1 MKENTNLVTKTPEEL
16 SPEQEKEI
24 LSLIKAEASS
34 FVPDKL
40 LSVLKACGIESEVS
54 EEDEAFVL
62 GMLKGNSFVPDDK
75 AALEKTTGIVT
86 PDLKK
91 DEKALTR
98 RMRREASAFVPNK
111 KHEIYSKTGLKEH
124 FSFSRF
130 MKKNWAFV
138 GAGAAAIAGLSIGAN
153 AYLNNREIV
162 NAASSYI
169 NVSITP
175 STCDVQAPMRGYEG
189 TSEAQANNY
198 KPSWGMS
205 ADNKNLVTDVK
216 ANNYSANLVAVRSDN
231 LLEKSAYQAVADLIN
246 PCYEKGYLEAV
257 DKASLNTITIDIVST
272 IDNYADVYEDSFKQA
287 LNSALQKDRV
297 YANVEFNVFK
307 IDTLVRSDHL
317 KMSKISKI
325 YSTFNREVDPSIIAN
340 CNEETISNLESAID
354 STALARLSEL
364 GLKHLTEGI
373 KETFLSF
380 IGAKQITS
388 SISESEFKQMR
399 EELASHSWFL
409 RQYFGTEDVDKL
421 YDSFNDDSG
430 AIYISDLN
438 KFMMDENPMLKDLYK
453 EVRNYILAKATET
466 EEDFSNYLL
475 SVSKYA
481 ESAQKSTGYFP
492 DAGKA
497 DPGIWSHGD
506 GWCEPG
512 WGPGGWGGW
521 WRP

>member
-75 AALEKTTGIVT
+75 AALEKTTGVIA

-98 RMRREASAFVPNK
+98 RMRREANAFVPNK
-111 KHEIYSKTGLKEH
+111 KREIYNKTGLKEH
-124 FSFSRF
+124 FSFARF

-138 GAGAAAIAGLSIGAN
+138 GAGAAAIAGISIGAN

-175 STCDVQAPMRGYEG
+175 STCEVQAPMRGYEG
-189 TSEAQANNY
+189 TSEAQSNNY

-216 ANNYSANLVAVRSDN
+216 ANNYSANLVAVSSAN

-257 DKASLNTITIDIVST
+257 NKDSLNTITIDIVST
-272 IDNYADVYEDSFKQA
+272 IDNYADIYEESFKEA
-287 LNSALQKDRV
+287 LNSALQRDRV
-297 YANVEFNVFK
+297 YANVEFNVFR
-307 IDTLVRSDHL
+307 IDTLVRTDHL
-317 KMSKISKI
+317 KMGKISKI
-325 YSTFNREVDPSIIAN
+325 YSTFNRDVDVKVIADYS
-340 CNEETISNLESAID
+340 EELINNLDAAIS
-354 STALARLSEL
+354 STALARLSEV
-364 GLKHLTEGI
+364 GL
-373 KETFLSF
+373 
-380 IGAKQITS
+380 
-388 SISESEFKQMR
+388 
-399 EELASHSWFL
+399 
-409 RQYFGTEDVDKL
+409 
-421 YDSFNDDSG
+421 N
-430 AIYISDLN
+430 
-438 KFMMDENPMLKDLYK
+438 
-453 EVRNYILAKATET
+453 
-466 EEDFSNYLL
+466 
-475 SVSKYA
+475 
-481 ESAQKSTGYFP
+481 
-492 DAGKA
+492 
-497 DPGIWSHGD
+497 
-506 GWCEPG
+506 
-512 WGPGGWGGW
+512 
-521 WRP
+521 

>member
-1 MKENTNLVTKTPEEL
+1 MKENTNLVIKTPEEL

-54 EEDEAFVL
+54 QEDEAFVL

-75 AALEKTTGIVT
+75 AALEKTTGVIA

-98 RMRREASAFVPNK
+98 RMRREANAFVPNK
-111 KHEIYSKTGLKEH
+111 KREIYNKTGLKEH
-124 FSFSRF
+124 FSFARF

-175 STCDVQAPMRGYEG
+175 STCEVQAPMRGYEG
-189 TSEAQANNY
+189 TSEAQSNNY

-216 ANNYSANLVAVRSDN
+216 ANNYSANLVAVSSAN

-257 DKASLNTITIDIVST
+257 NKDSLNTITIDIVST
-272 IDNYADVYEDSFKQA
+272 IDNYADIYEESFKEA
-287 LNSALQKDRV
+287 LNSALQRDRV
-297 YANVEFNVFK
+297 YANVEFNVFR
-307 IDTLVRSDHL
+307 IDTLVRTDHL
-317 KMSKISKI
+317 KMGKISKI
-325 YSTFNREVDPSIIAN
+325 YSTFNRDVDVKVIADYS
-340 CNEETISNLESAID
+340 EELINNLDAAIS
-354 STALARLSEL
+354 STALARLSEA
-364 GLKHLTEGI
+364 GLNYLTDGI

-380 IGAKQITS
+380 TGEKQIKS
-388 SISESEFKQMR
+388 SLAPEEFDMCR
-399 EELASHSWFL
+399 NELASQAWRL
-409 RQYFGTEDVDKL
+409 RNYFGTEDVEKL
-421 YDSFNDDSG
+421 SQFLSDDSG

-453 EVRNYILAKATET
+453 EVRNYVLAKATET
-466 EEDFSNYLL
+466 EQDYNSFLQ
-475 SVSKYA
+475 SVSKHA

-497 DPGIWSHGD
+497 DPGIWSHGE

-521 WRP
+521 WHP

>member
-24 LSLIKAEASS
+24 LSLVKAEASS

-40 LSVLKACGIESEVS
+40 LSILKACGIESEVS

-75 AALEKTTGIVT
+75 AALEKTTGVIT

-98 RMRREASAFVPNK
+98 RMRREANTFVPNK
-111 KHEIYSKTGLKEH
+111 KREIYDKTGLKEH
-124 FSFSRF
+124 FSFARF

-153 AYLNNREIV
+153 VYLNNRDIV

-175 STCDVQAPMRGYEG
+175 STCEVQAPMRGYEG
-189 TSEAQANNY
+189 TSEAQSNNY

-205 ADNKNLVTDVK
+205 ADNNNLVTDVK
-216 ANNYSANLVAVRSDN
+216 ANNYSANLVAVSSAN

-257 DKASLNTITIDIVST
+257 NKDSLNTITIDIVST
-272 IDNYADVYEDSFKQA
+272 IDNYADIYEENFKEA
-287 LNSALQKDRV
+287 LNSALQRDRV
-297 YANVEFNVFK
+297 YANVEFNVFR
-307 IDTLVRSDHL
+307 IDTLVRTDHL
-317 KMSKISKI
+317 KMGKISKI
-325 YSTFNREVDPSIIAN
+325 YSTFNRDVDVKVIADYS
-340 CNEETISNLESAID
+340 EELINNLDEAIS
-354 STALARLSEL
+354 STALARLSET
-364 GLKHLTEGI
+364 GLKTLTEGI

-380 IGAKQITS
+380 TGAKQIKS
-388 SISESEFKQMR
+388 SLTPEEFEMCR
-399 EELASHSWFL
+399 NELASQAWRL
-409 RQYFGTEDVDKL
+409 RNYFGTEDVDKL
-421 YDSFNDDSG
+421 FQFLSDENG
-430 AIYISDLN
+430 AVYISDLN
-438 KFMMDENPMLKDLYK
+438 KFMMDENPMFKDLYK

-466 EEDFSNYLL
+466 EQDYNNFLQ
-475 SVSKYA
+475 SVSKHA

-492 DAGKA
+492 DVGKA
-497 DPGIWSHGD
+497 DPGIWSHGE
-506 GWCEPG
+506 GWCEPE

-521 WRP
+521 WHP